1 MKRVFP
7 MAVLL
12 ATPIVVTPL
21 LAGSAPAIA
30 APAAPASNPA
40 AVARLF
46 VQFLLP
52 ASVEY
57 SAGDWDMVRAVR
69 AVRWSKGPIL
79 LDKPTP
85 EGAFFALPGQI
96 AIGGRQ
102 AVVVANGARTMVFNY
117 YLLDPAPPGNPEAAA
132 AGFKAAGYTLA
143 PARCPIGGR
152 DYPDSRRW
160 YRITYPGK
168 RPAYLYTTTIKTGGS
183 GYVLYIGGL
192 PTMSERDAPLFTD
205 DCANAA
211 ATPQG
216 FRTGTEAVV
225 ALFDQLIRPTSAAAS
240 LPWPTVKKLP
250 SITWRKGPDHVTIPY
265 SGGGDDPNP
274 YTLSG
279 TIKTPTTESE
289 TRATG
294 TAGAATRFYFR
305 YLDHIRPGEVFD
317 RLRGK
322 GYRITAIRCG
332 KAYTKMSENWFSI
345 TAPGKRPA
353 ILYRAFSNDLGPT
366 KVSFVLRIDN
376 VMPPIAQ
383 GQRAAP
389 PSGCPG

>member
-1 MKRVFP
+1 MKRRISI
-7 MAVLL
+7 AILSAAIL
-12 ATPIVVTPL
+12 AMPPV
-21 LAGSAPAIA
+21 AASANA
-30 APAAPASNPA
+30 AAAARESRSA

-46 VQFLLP
+46 VQFLMP
-52 ASVEY
+52 ATVDY
-57 SAGDWDMVRAVR
+57 SAGDWDTTRAVR
-69 AVRWSKGPIL
+69 GVRWGKGPIL
-79 LDKPTP
+79 LEKPTP
-85 EGAFFALPGQI
+85 EGAFFALPGQVT
-96 AIGGRQ
+96 IGGRQ

-117 YLLDPAPPGNPEAAA
+117 YLLDPAPPANAEAAA
-132 AGFKAAGYTLA
+132 DGFKAAGYTLK

-160 YRITYPGK
+160 YRITYPGR
-168 RPAYLYTTTIKTGGS
+168 RPAYLYTATIKGGGS

-192 PTMSERDAPLFTD
+192 PTMSEQDAPLFTD

-211 ATPQG
+211 TTPQG
-216 FRTGTEAVV
+216 FRTGTEAMV
-225 ALFDQLIRPTSAAAS
+225 ALIDQLIRPKSAAAS
-240 LPWPTVKKLP
+240 LPWPMVKKLP
-250 SITWRKGPDHVTIPY
+250 SITWSKGPIRITIPY
-265 SGGGDDPNP
+265 TDGGDDPNP

-294 TAGAATRFYFR
+294 TAGAGTRFYFR

-322 GYRITAIRCG
+322 GYRIVAVRCG
-332 KAYTKMSENWFSI
+332 KAYTKMSENWFAI

-376 VMPPIAQ
+376 VMPPIEQ